1 MRWKTWL
8 VIGFV
13 LLAIGMWWTRYQVIS
28 EVSNDAVIIYDR
40 FTGGFWVVTAQ
51 IAVKIEEWIAPSATK
66 KSEERL
72 QTTPGQ
78 LKRVQKW
85 REERRAEKLRKEL
98 EEFKDLIK
106 K

>member
-28 EVSNDAVIIYDR
+28 EVSNDVVIIYDR
-40 FTGGFWVVTAQ
+40 FTGGFWGITALG
-51 IAVKIEEWIAPSATK
+51 AAKIERWIAPIATK

-72 QTTPGQ
+72 QKR
-78 LKRVQKW
+78 LKNRG
-85 REERRAEKLRKEL
+85 EERRAEKLRKEL
-98 EEFKDLIK
+98 EEFKRLIK